1 MTSLSTRILYEG
13 AEELSQPLGLSPEQT
28 QKKGYPA
35 AIRIQTIAA

>member
-13 AEELSQPLGLSPEQT
+13 AEELSQPLGHSSEQI
-28 QKKGYPA
+28 QQKGYPA